1 MLFSSITF
9 LFMFLPI
16 VMAVYYLVP
25 NGAKNIVL
33 LLASLFFYAWGEP
46 VYVVLMILSIVLN
59 YFCGRDIE
67 ANADNPKKAKL
78 SLVFALTANILILG
92 FFKYYGFLLDT
103 VNSFLTTDIPYRVLP
118 LPIGIS
124 FYTFQAISYVIDIY
138 RKDAKPQ
145 KNILYFALY
154 ISMFPQLIAGP
165 IVRYADIEE
174 QLKMRKVTLRK
185 LGQGSMYFIIGLAK
199 KVIIANSTGAVFEE
213 VAAMSTGSL
222 SVLTAWV
229 GVFSYAFQIYFDF
242 SGYSD
247 MAIGLGKM
255 FGFEFKKNF
264 DHPYVSKSA
273 TEFWRRWHI
282 SLSSWLRDY
291 IYIPLGGSRCSLIK
305 KYRNIMI
312 TFLASGLW
320 HGANWTFVLWGGL
333 HGLYQVIGD
342 LKNKIIPVKKD
353 FFVINIFRVIIC
365 FALVAFA
372 WIFFR
377 ANTISDAIYIVK
389 NIFAGWGNITDL
401 QYLYV
406 TFNNMGLKLFEIL
419 ILSIAILFL
428 IFTEVISF
436 KYDIH
441 KLLNK
446 GPFVFRFAYY
456 YILACFI
463 FMMGVFAGGGQFI
476 YFQF

>member
-282 SLSSWLRDY
+282 SLGSWFRDY
-291 IYIPLGGSRCSLIK
+291 IYIPLGGSRVKQSRLIC
-305 KYRNIMI
+305 NLFIVWLL
-312 TFLASGLW
+312 TGVW
-320 HGANWTFVLWGGL
+320 HGANWTFILWGL
-333 HGLYQVIGD
+333 WYFIL
-342 LKNKIIPVKKD
+342 L
-353 FFVINIFRVIIC
+353 
-365 FALVAFA
+365 AFEKLTGYPKR
-372 WIFFR
+372 F
-377 ANTISDAIYIVK
+377 K
-389 NIFAGWGNITDL
+389 NIFFIG
-401 QYLYV
+401 LYRV
-406 TFNNMGLKLFEIL
+406 WTLFCIL
-419 ILSIAILFL
+419 IGWVLFRSSNVTQAFNYIKCMFSFRSDLSAAYVGYLFKDNFILLIISIVLSVPILKWLSEQIRKHKTVYQPYFNIIYSLFLVLIFVIAI
-428 IFTEVISF
+428 SF
-436 KYDIH
+436 VVNTSYD
-441 KLLNK
+441 
-446 GPFVFRFAYY
+446 P
-456 YILACFI
+456 
-463 FMMGVFAGGGQFI
+463 FI
-476 YFQF
+476 YFNF